1 MTPSGCFEV
10 PVPHR
15 ICDSVSIH
23 ATVLNSCTPFAWL
36 THQGRSGC
44 WSARAVCLV
53 VELVE
58 ELGKAQRE
66 RPALQGRGS
75 KVLVSL
81 EFFLLR
87 CICFVFKCF
96 TPHKCTGRVL
106 TILSMCFS
114 FKYPLRRLTE
124 ILPLKL
130 NFRYKDLARGLV
142 RLIVKRKA
150 SYADPNG
157 PPPTDSVEAFMQFRK
172 VNMHSC
178 DWEDGDT
185 TIRTTY
191 YNCILLHL

>member
-1 MTPSGCFEV
+1 MLQCSILVLPSPGLRTKAALAAGALGLF
-10 PVPHR
+10 
-15 ICDSVSIH
+15 VSSWNSLKNSEK
-23 ATVLNSCTPFAWL
+23 LNVKGQLFKGAEAKYSF
-36 THQGRSGC
+36 HSN
-44 WSARAVCLV
+44 
-53 VELVE
+53 
-58 ELGKAQRE
+58 
-66 RPALQGRGS
+66 
-75 KVLVSL
+75 
-81 EFFLLR
+81 FFLLR

-191 YNCILLHL
+191 YNCILLHLWWW